1 MDGLYMIMND
11 RLTEYPLVINTLK
24 RFNLY
29 PEVRWPLWHLLNIR
43 EISLFHSIGSS
54 SEVNHLF
61 CSRTAGGLG
70 QLVQS
75 VHQHNGFLWCPYQDV
90 LDHQQR
96 GRSRSSGELWRYWR
110 SQTSNKYPLF
120 SPHIYLLFN
129 FRAFAVQYIGNN
141 CRAPHMKFKQ
151 LVLVQMC

>member
-61 CSRTAGGLG
+61 CS
-70 QLVQS
+70 
-75 VHQHNGFLWCPYQDV
+75 
-90 LDHQQR
+90 
-96 GRSRSSGELWRYWR
+96 
-110 SQTSNKYPLF
+110 
-120 SPHIYLLFN
+120 
-129 FRAFAVQYIGNN
+129 
-141 CRAPHMKFKQ
+141 
-151 LVLVQMC
+151 LVLQVVLASWYRAYTSTMDFFGVPTKMCWTINRGDGLDPVESCEGIGEAKHQIRIHCLAHTSICCLIFGHLQYSTLEIIVEPHTWHSNNLF